1 MEEYYDLIVVGA
13 GISGIGAGVHL
24 QRDCP
29 DHSYLIL
36 EAREHIGGTWD
47 LFRYPG
53 IRSDS
58 DMYTLGYNFKPW
70 TKARSIADGA
80 SILEYLDETAKEYG
94 IYERIR
100 FGHRV
105 EAASWDSATARWT
118 LTVTH
123 GAGQKAYRC
132 SFLYMCSGYYDYEE
146 GYTPVFPGRERFEG
160 VIVHPQHWPQ
170 DLDYRGKRVVVIGSG
185 ATAVTLVPSMA
196 RDAGHVTMLQRSP
209 TYVVSRPAEDRL
221 ANRLRR
227 WLPSG
232 LAYGIIRWRN
242 ILLQQLLFNRARKHP
257 AKVRKWL
264 LDMVR
269 KHLGPGYDVE
279 THFTPRYNPWEQRL
293 CLVPDDDLFDA
304 INSGKASVVTDRI
317 ESFTAHGIRL
327 ASGGELEAD
336 IIITA
341 TGLKLLFLA
350 GMDITVDGKRV
361 DFAKTFGY
369 KGAMFSG
376 VPNLASA
383 FGYTNASWTL
393 KADLT
398 SEYVCRLLR
407 YMRQNGVDIA
417 TPTPSDPAMKAEQW
431 IDFSSGY
438 FQRSLHIFPKQGA
451 KLPWKLH
458 QNYAKDIRLF
468 RYAPVDDG
476 EMVFGKRRAASRESL
491 AA

>member
-1 MEEYYDLIVVGA
+1 MEEHYDVIVVGA

-24 QRDCP
+24 QRECP
-29 DHSYLIL
+29 DHSYVVL
-36 EAREHIGGTWD
+36 EGREHIGGTWD

-70 TKARSIADGA
+70 TRARSIADGA
-80 SILEYLDETAKEYG
+80 SILEYLDETAREHGVYD
-94 IYERIR
+94 RIR

-105 EAASWDSATARWT
+105 EAASWDSSTARWT
-118 LTVTH
+118 LDVTH
-123 GAGQKAYRC
+123 GTARRSFSC
-132 SFLYMCSGYYDYEE
+132 NFLYMCSGYYDYDE
-146 GYTPVFPGRERFEG
+146 GYTPEFPGRERFTG
-160 VIVHPQHWPQ
+160 RIVHPQHWPEG
-170 DLDYRGKRVVVIGSG
+170 LDYRGKRVVVIGSG
-185 ATAVTLVPSMA
+185 ATAMTLVPSMA
-196 RDAGHVTMLQRSP
+196 RDAGHVVMLQRSP
-209 TYVVSRPAEDRL
+209 TYVISRPAEDRL

-227 WLPSG
+227 WLPSR

-242 ILLQQLLFNRARKHP
+242 ILLQQLLFKRARKQP
-257 AKVRKWL
+257 ARVRKWL
-264 LDMVR
+264 LDRVR
-269 KHLGPGYDVE
+269 ARLGPDYDVE

-317 ESFTAHGIRL
+317 ETFTERGIRL
-327 ASGGELEAD
+327 ASGRELEAD
-336 IIITA
+336 IIVTA

-350 GMDITVDGKRV
+350 GMAITVDGRRV
-361 DFAKTFGY
+361 DFAQTFGY
-369 KGAMFSG
+369 KGTMFSG

-407 YMRQNGVDIA
+407 HMRQHGLDMA

-438 FQRSLHIFPKQGA
+438 FQRALHLFPKQGT
-451 KLPWKLH
+451 KPPWKLY
-458 QNYAKDIRLF
+458 QNYARDIRLF
-468 RYAPVDDG
+468 RHAPIDDG
-476 EMVFGKRRAASRESL
+476 EMVFSKRRSVSSEPL